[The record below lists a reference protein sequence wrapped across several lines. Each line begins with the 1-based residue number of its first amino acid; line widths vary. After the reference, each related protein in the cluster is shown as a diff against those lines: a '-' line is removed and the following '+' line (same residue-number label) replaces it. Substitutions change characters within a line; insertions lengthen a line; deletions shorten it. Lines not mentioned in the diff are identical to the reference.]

1 MTFREFTGKNVEEAI
16 RSAMKEYSAELSE
29 LDIEILSQGS
39 RGILG
44 VGGEEA
50 RILAAPK
57 SAVAAAE
64 TVRDTAPEPAE
75 APAREPRRAS
85 APPPP
90 VEMESMS
97 ETMSEPMSEQVA
109 DLGRADAPP
118 RRDGGGRSRGGRG
131 RSDRDA
137 RGGRGD
143 RPFRDRPPRE
153 PREDRPPREPAP
165 FIPGKPLEELT
176 EKERGTL
183 GEAKGV
189 LEELL
194 RLMEVPGTVEVATGG
209 ETARLNVRGSDLGV
223 LIGRRGEKLASLQ
236 HIVNL
241 IVAKKE
247 GEYHRIAVDVE
258 NYRGRREE
266 QLRDVADRA
275 AKRVAADRQDHPA
288 RADARHRASDR
299 PHGAG
304 RERQGA
310 HPERRRRAEPPDRD
324 PAGNEGRIAGTNGMQ
339 RDPEPLAG
347 ARAIGRLEAGG
358 PWVGFGYRAGEA
370 RFVVE
375 DPSGVLDRP
384 ADGDLLLALAI
395 AYFADAAGDAPP
407 DLEATQSDLSSLV
420 RRLMDSEA
428 EAGRRALLHEAIDAI
443 DDGLAG
449 DAVAAKL
456 EAARSPRGDAVDP
469 VDPVELLVRKAAEV
483 AAGG

>member
-16 RSAMKEYSAELSE
+16 RTAMKEYSAELAE

-64 TVRDTAPEPAE
+64 TVRDTVPEP
-75 APAREPRRAS
+75 
-85 APPPP
+85 
-90 VEMESMS
+90 
-97 ETMSEPMSEQVA
+97 EPMAPMREASRPTAPIADEGEPTSEQVA
-109 DLGRADAPP
+109 DLARSDAPP
-118 RRDGGGRSRGGRG
+118 RRDAAGRSRGGRG

-143 RPFRDRPPRE
+143 RPFRDRTPRE

-165 FIPGKPLEELT
+165 FIPGKPLEELS

-183 GEAKGV
+183 EEAKGV

-275 AKRVAADRQDHPA
+275 AKRVLQTGKIIQLEPMPA
-288 RADARHRASDR
+288 I
-299 PHGAG
+299 
-304 RERQGA
+304 
-310 HPERRRRAEPPDRD
+310 ERRIVHMA
-324 PAGNEGRIAGTNGMQ
+324 
-339 RDPEPLAG
+339 L
-347 ARAIGRLEAGG
+347 
-358 PWVGFGYRAGEA
+358 
-370 RFVVE
+370 VE
-375 DPSGVLDRP
+375 NPKVR
-384 ADGDLLLALAI
+384 
-395 AYFADAAGDAPP
+395 
-407 DLEATQSDLSSLV
+407 TQSV
-420 RRLMDSEA
+420 GVEPNRRIVILPA
-428 EAGRRALLHEAIDAI
+428 T
-443 DDGLAG
+443 
-449 DAVAAKL
+449 K
-456 EAARSPRGDAVDP
+456 
-469 VDPVELLVRKAAEV
+469 VE
-483 AAGG
+483 

>member
-16 RSAMKEYSAELSE
+16 RTAMKEFSAELSD

-64 TVRDTAPEPAE
+64 TVRDTGPEPAP
-75 APAREPRRAS
+75 APRPRAS
-85 APPPP
+85 ASRRGAATPAPAPPSEALEEKP
-90 VEMESMS
+90 V
-97 ETMSEPMSEQVA
+97 SEQVA
-109 DLGRADAPP
+109 DLARTEGGF
-118 RRDGGGRSRGGRG
+118 RRESGGGRGRGGRG
-131 RSDRDA
+131 RSEGGGYGG
-137 RGGRGD
+137 RGGRSDRPMRDRGD
-143 RPFRDRPPRE
+143 RPPRP

-165 FIPGKPLEELT
+165 FIPGKPLEELS

-183 GEAKGV
+183 EEAKGV

-194 RLMEVPGTVEVATGG
+194 RLMEVPGTVEIATGG

-275 AKRVAADRQDHPA
+275 AKRVLQTGKIIQLEPMPA
-288 RADARHRASDR
+288 I
-299 PHGAG
+299 
-304 RERQGA
+304 
-310 HPERRRRAEPPDRD
+310 ERRIVHMA
-324 PAGNEGRIAGTNGMQ
+324 
-339 RDPEPLAG
+339 L
-347 ARAIGRLEAGG
+347 
-358 PWVGFGYRAGEA
+358 
-370 RFVVE
+370 VE
-375 DPSGVLDRP
+375 NPKVR
-384 ADGDLLLALAI
+384 
-395 AYFADAAGDAPP
+395 
-407 DLEATQSDLSSLV
+407 TQSV
-420 RRLMDSEA
+420 GVEPNRRIVILPA
-428 EAGRRALLHEAIDAI
+428 T
-443 DDGLAG
+443 
-449 DAVAAKL
+449 K
-456 EAARSPRGDAVDP
+456 
-469 VDPVELLVRKAAEV
+469 VE
-483 AAGG
+483 

>member
-16 RSAMKEYSAELSE
+16 RTAMKEYSADLSE

-64 TVRDTAPEPAE
+64 TVRDTTPEPAE
-75 APAREPRRAS
+75 P
-85 APPPP
+85 
-90 VEMESMS
+90 
-97 ETMSEPMSEQVA
+97 
-109 DLGRADAPP
+109 LAPP
-118 RRDGGGRSRGGRG
+118 REARRPAPSAPAAEADAEPITEQMADLARSEARPRRDAGGRSRGGRG
-131 RSDRDA
+131 RPERDA
-137 RGGRGD
+137 RGGRSD

-165 FIPGKPLEELT
+165 FIPGKPLEELS

-183 GEAKGV
+183 EEAKGV

-275 AKRVAADRQDHPA
+275 AKRVLQTGKIIQLEPMPA
-288 RADARHRASDR
+288 I
-299 PHGAG
+299 
-304 RERQGA
+304 
-310 HPERRRRAEPPDRD
+310 ERRIVHMA
-324 PAGNEGRIAGTNGMQ
+324 
-339 RDPEPLAG
+339 L
-347 ARAIGRLEAGG
+347 
-358 PWVGFGYRAGEA
+358 
-370 RFVVE
+370 VE
-375 DPSGVLDRP
+375 NPKVR
-384 ADGDLLLALAI
+384 
-395 AYFADAAGDAPP
+395 
-407 DLEATQSDLSSLV
+407 TQSV
-420 RRLMDSEA
+420 GVEPNRRIVILPA
-428 EAGRRALLHEAIDAI
+428 T
-443 DDGLAG
+443 
-449 DAVAAKL
+449 K
-456 EAARSPRGDAVDP
+456 
-469 VDPVELLVRKAAEV
+469 VE
-483 AAGG
+483 

>member
-16 RSAMKEYSAELSE
+16 RSAMKEYSADLSE

-64 TVRDTAPEPAE
+64 TVRDMAPAPVE
-75 APAREPRRAS
+75 APPAARESRRAS
-85 APPPP
+85 ASPPPT
-90 VEMESMS
+90 ED
-97 ETMSEPMSEQVA
+97 EPMGDLVSEQVA
-109 DLGRADAPP
+109 DLGRADDRP
-118 RRDGGGRSRGGRG
+118 RRDAGGRSRGGRG
-131 RSDRDA
+131 RDV

-143 RPFRDRPPRE
+143 RPYRDRPPRE

-165 FIPGKPLEELT
+165 FIPGKPLDELT

-183 GEAKGV
+183 EEAKAV

-241 IVAKKE
+241 IVAKRE

-275 AKRVAADRQDHPA
+275 AKRVLQTGKIIQLEPMPA
-288 RADARHRASDR
+288 I
-299 PHGAG
+299 
-304 RERQGA
+304 
-310 HPERRRRAEPPDRD
+310 ERRIVHMALVE
-324 PAGNEGRIAGTNGMQ
+324 NGKV
-339 RDPEPLAG
+339 R
-347 ARAIGRLEAGG
+347 
-358 PWVGFGYRAGEA
+358 
-370 RFVVE
+370 
-375 DPSGVLDRP
+375 
-384 ADGDLLLALAI
+384 
-395 AYFADAAGDAPP
+395 
-407 DLEATQSDLSSLV
+407 TQSV
-420 RRLMDSEA
+420 GVEPNRRIVILPA
-428 EAGRRALLHEAIDAI
+428 T
-443 DDGLAG
+443 
-449 DAVAAKL
+449 K
-456 EAARSPRGDAVDP
+456 
-469 VDPVELLVRKAAEV
+469 VE
-483 AAGG
+483 